1 MKRTLSIL
9 LHYLRFYLVLLEDFI
24 QLGSDIFSTVLDIE
38 LRASW
43 NGSFNTK
50 KILHK
55 YVICILPI
63 FITSSLSVFVLMN
76 ETVTPVQLITIII
89 IIKMEEYYNLPR

>member
-38 LRASW
+38 LRAS
-43 NGSFNTK
+43 
-50 KILHK
+50 
-55 YVICILPI
+55 
-63 FITSSLSVFVLMN
+63 
-76 ETVTPVQLITIII
+76 
-89 IIKMEEYYNLPR
+89 